1 MKRKLVELLN
11 IIFGFRK
18 FLAWLA
24 LFLVAIMFR
33 VGGQIDGGQFV
44 DLMKATFMGFVAANG
59 FEHFT
64 SLGKQYM
71 TSRWGSAPVADVI
84 EPVGQPQDGAPVQ
97 EREGDEP

>member
-1 MKRKLVELLN
+1 MKKKLAELLN

-71 TSRWGSAPVADVI
+71 TSRWGSQPATDAIETMRQAQDRAP
-84 EPVGQPQDGAPVQ
+84 EQ